1 MATNRNA
8 SIDAMRFIFILF
20 LCPVHCPAVSPF
32 PNGYIAVEFFFVLA
46 GFLSISPI
54 RNIATLGLS
63 ILH

>member
-20 LCPVHCPAVSPF
+20 LCPVHCPAVNPF

-46 GFLSISPI
+46 GFLFISLT
-54 RNIATLGLS
+54 RNITILELS